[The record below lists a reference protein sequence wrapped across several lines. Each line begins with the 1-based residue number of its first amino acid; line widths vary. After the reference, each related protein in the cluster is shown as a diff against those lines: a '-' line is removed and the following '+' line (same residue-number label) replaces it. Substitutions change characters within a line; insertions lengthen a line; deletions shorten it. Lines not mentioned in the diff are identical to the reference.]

1 MGEDVAM
8 DILLHNVSKA
18 YGEKII
24 FHRYCLSLPEHKLSV
39 IMGSSGKGKT
49 TLLHLILGLQKPDS
63 GEIKGN
69 RVRKSAIFQEDRLCM
84 NLSAVGNIR
93 LVNPKLTK
101 EAIEEEMKKIGLK
114 NCFHQPVRE
123 FSGGMKRRVA
133 ILRALL
139 CEAELLVLDEPF
151 QGLDKDTKETVIE
164 YMKEKIENKTVIM
177 VTHDQKEAEA
187 FGENIHLIT
196 I

>member
-1 MGEDVAM
+1 M
-8 DILLHNVSKA
+8 
-18 YGEKII
+18 
-24 FHRYCLSLPEHKLSV
+24 
-39 IMGSSGKGKT
+39 
-49 TLLHLILGLQKPDS
+49 
-63 GEIKGN
+63 
-69 RVRKSAIFQEDRLCM
+69 
-84 NLSAVGNIR
+84 
-93 LVNPKLTK
+93 
-101 EAIEEEMKKIGLK
+101 
-114 NCFHQPVRE
+114 RE

-164 YMKEKIENKTVIM
+164 YMKEKIESKTVIM